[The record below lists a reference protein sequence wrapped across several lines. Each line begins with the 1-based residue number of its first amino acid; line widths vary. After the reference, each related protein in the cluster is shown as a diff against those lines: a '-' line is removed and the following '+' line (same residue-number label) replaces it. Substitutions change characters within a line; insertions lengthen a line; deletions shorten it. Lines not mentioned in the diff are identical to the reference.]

1 MKKVLVRPTF
11 LNGGRW
17 EGDCDAAEETEN
29 QKDLAVHLD
38 AVDVF
43 AQKKQMT
50 LMPMTRTFTFLYG
63 EVPRE
68 VYRVPHWQAG
78 TPVRRLEEMCA

>member
-43 AQKKQMT
+43 AQGRQMT
-50 LMPMTRTFTFLYG
+50 LMTETTNRTFI
-63 EVPRE
+63 RE
-68 VYRVPHWQAG
+68 SCQGKVYQ
-78 TPVRRLEEMCA
+78 